1 MTESKVKRMIVALT
15 VGAVFLLVTLLSI
28 MVYLMISIKV
38 EEERIDYLKQKT
50 AEYILLKEQGEE
62 TIEQRTMREWIER
75 EAKKLDY
82 YYPGL

>member
-1 MTESKVKRMIVALT
+1 
-15 VGAVFLLVTLLSI
+15 
-28 MVYLMISIKV
+28 MVYQMISIKV
-38 EEERIDYLKQKT
+38 EKERIDYLKQKT

>member
-28 MVYLMISIKV
+28 MVYQMISIKV
-38 EEERIDYLKQKT
+38 EKERIDYLKQKT